1 MKFTII
7 TQKNCKYCMKA
18 AQLLDDAG
26 LDWEGIPLVDA
37 PVHKTLMSMANLN
50 TVPQIF
56 RPDGELIGGY
66 KALEIYLGINIDG

>member
-7 TQKNCKYCMKA
+7 TQKNCKYCLKA
-18 AQLLDDAG
+18 SQLLDDAG

-37 PVHKTLMSMANLN
+37 PVIRTLFGLANFT

-56 RPDGELIGGY
+56 RPDGTLIGGY
-66 KALEIYLGINIDG
+66 ENLRAYLGRT